1 MVRKNLIRIAM
12 CAPCN
17 VKTLLNPTLN
27 PSHSMHENP
36 NWGRV
41 GDCQR
46 PHATLLEL
54 ISHRHFLLPIQYLYR
69 GGFLSGTSSSSPR
82 PLDEELDRRADGP
95 EGTMPLDGR
104 CWFYKAAFGFRAWGR

>member
-1 MVRKNLIRIAM
+1 MVRRIAM
-12 CAPCN
+12 CATCN

-27 PSHSMHENP
+27 PSHRMHENP

-54 ISHRHFLLPIQYLYR
+54 ISIDTF
-69 GGFLSGTSSSSPR
+69 
-82 PLDEELDRRADGP
+82 
-95 EGTMPLDGR
+95 
-104 CWFYKAAFGFRAWGR
+104 